1 MKTYAVIGLGKFGYH
16 IAKGLAEQGL
26 SVIACDNDAEKV
38 KQIGDYVDDAV
49 VLDSTDIK
57 ALDDAGIGKVDVVI
71 VSIGEDIEASTLT
84 IMSCIELGIKQVIG
98 KAISVLHGKILIK
111 LGASKVIHP
120 EREAAMRLVKNIAE
134 HITYDTIDLS
144 NTMRIVK
151 FAAPKVFID
160 HKIADID
167 FEHTYKVKL
176 IAHKYNGVWHTDVDD
191 SLTIHEHDILVLL
204 GGVEDIEKLS
214 KTCTDTGEK

>member
-1 MKTYAVIGLGKFGYH
+1 MKTYAVIGLGKFGFH

-38 KQIGDYVDDAV
+38 KSIGDYVDDAV

-57 ALDDAGIGKVDVVI
+57 ALDDAGIGKADVVI

-84 IMSCIELGIKQVIG
+84 VMSCIELGVKQVIA
-98 KAISVLHGKILIK
+98 KAISVLHGKILTK
-111 LGASKVIHP
+111 LGAYKVIHP

-151 FAAPKVFID
+151 FAAPRVFLD
-160 HKIADID
+160 KKIADID

-176 IAHKYNGVWHTDVDD
+176 IAHKYDSIWHTDIDD

-204 GGVEDIEKLS
+204 GGVEDIEKLG
-214 KTCTDTGEK
+214 KTCADGSN

>member
-1 MKTYAVIGLGKFGYH
+1 MKSYGVIGLGKFGFH
-16 IAKGLAEQGL
+16 VAKGLAEQGL

-57 ALDDAGIGKVDVVI
+57 ALDEAGIGKVDIVI

-84 IMSCIELGIKQVIG
+84 VMSCIELGVPQVIA
-98 KAISVLHGKILIK
+98 KAISVLHGKILTK
-111 LGASKVIHP
+111 LGAYKVIHP

-151 FAAPKVFID
+151 VSSPKVFIG
-160 HKIADID
+160 HKIDEID

-176 IAHKYNGVWHTDVDD
+176 IAHKYNDTWHTAIDG
-191 SLTIHEHDILVLL
+191 SLVVHEKDILVLL
-204 GGVEDIEKLS
+204 GGVSDIEKLS
-214 KTCTDTGEK
+214 QTCKNEES